1 MEYIYGG
8 HLGTKAEVI
17 AAIHQ
22 HNLAHLLDKLEPLIR
37 PSIRLIYADPQPDV
51 YPVGASR
58 VGGLPD
64 LPPDAEWPHWP
75 GNGDP
80 SKGYDPAS
88 PLCFLAQINLAEAAP
103 FDTAHVLPASG
114 MLYFFAATWV
124 NCISDYYVERG
135 LWRVL
140 YYDGDVPALC
150 QAPPPVVSDALKA
163 SRAFQDYGP
172 ENLQFTPCLLTMEVE
187 MTLPN
192 DNGTC
197 PDYLN
202 LHLSEEDRER
212 YQALVRVVSPS
223 HPGGTPIEHPP
234 IHRMLGNSQCE
245 QVYASHD
252 DAILLL
258 QLGTDLN
265 STLPSNIYWEFG
277 GHGYFFIQPDALQAR
292 DFTNVELAW
301 EV

>member
-1 MEYIYGG
+1 MEYVYGG
-8 HLGTKAEVI
+8 HLQTKAEVI

-22 HNLAHLLDKLEPLIR
+22 HDLAHLLDRLEPLIR
-37 PSIRLIYADPQPDV
+37 PSIRLTYADPQPMT
-51 YPVGASR
+51 YPIGASR
-58 VGGLPD
+58 VGGMPD
-64 LPPDAEWPHWP
+64 LPPEFEWPHWS
-75 GNGDP
+75 GNGDA
-80 SKGYDPAS
+80 SEGYDPAN
-88 PLCFLAQINLAEAAP
+88 PLCFLAQINLAEAATY
-103 FDTAHVLPASG
+103 DTEHLLPSYG

-124 NCISDYYVERG
+124 NCISDYYAEAG

-140 YYDGDVPALC
+140 YYEGDMSALC
-150 QAPPPVVSDALKA
+150 RAPAPVIPDALKDND
-163 SRAFQDYGP
+163 SFKDNGP
-172 ENLQFTPCLLTMEVE
+172 EGLQLKPCLLTMELE

-202 LHLSEEDRER
+202 LNLSEEDRER
-212 YQALVRVVSPS
+212 YQALVQAVSPPY
-223 HPGGTPIEHPP
+223 PGRPLEHPP
-234 IHRMLGNSQCE
+234 THRMLGNSQCE
-245 QVYASHD
+245 QVYASYE

-265 STLPSNIYWEFG
+265 SANLSNIYWEYG
-277 GHGYFFIQPDALQAR
+277 GRGYFFIQPDALQSR

>member
-1 MEYIYGG
+1 MEYVYGG
-8 HLGTKAEVI
+8 HLQTKAEVI

-22 HNLAHLLDKLEPLIR
+22 HDLSPLLGKLEPLIR
-37 PSIRLIYADPQPDV
+37 PSIRLTYADPQPDV

-64 LPPDAEWPHWP
+64 LPPGVEWPHWP
-75 GNGDP
+75 GRGRN
-80 SKGYDPAS
+80 PAS
-88 PLCFLAQINLAEAAP
+88 PLCFLAQINLAEAAL
-103 FDTAHVLPASG
+103 FDVEHLLPASG

-124 NCISDYYVERG
+124 NCISDHYIEEG

-140 YYDGDVPALC
+140 YHDGDGSALR
-150 QAPPPVVSDALKA
+150 QALPPLVSDELRTNQSFK
-163 SRAFQDYGP
+163 DYGP
-172 ENLQFTPCLLTMEVE
+172 ENLRFTPCLLTVELE

-197 PDYLN
+197 SDYLN
-202 LHLSEEDRER
+202 LHLSEEDSER
-212 YQALVRVVSPS
+212 YQALVLAVSPS
-223 HPGGTPIEHPP
+223 YPGGRPIEHPP
-234 IHRMLGNSQCE
+234 THRMLGNSQCE

-252 DAILLL
+252 DALLLL
-258 QLGTDLN
+258 QLGTELN
-265 STLPSNIYWEFG
+265 SADPSIYWEFG
-277 GHGYFFIQPDALQAR
+277 GRGYFFIQPDALQAR